1 LFKSTTVLVL
11 ISAALLAGPR
21 PAAAQ
26 AQAASDAVM
35 FLNLNAGIQPQQRN
49 VTTTHS
55 FTVYDEAATV
65 TSSQPIEGGP
75 MFDVTAG
82 YRVKPNFAL
91 AVGVSL
97 FSTTGTSSLQAAI
110 PDPIFT
116 DRPRITGA
124 TTTGLHHIEVGVH
137 LQAVWFFP
145 VTERIDVALSAGP
158 SLFRLSQELTPTVTV
173 PAGTQNIV
181 VVTDTQTGTALGFN
195 AGFDGSYMFKPEL
208 GLGVFAR
215 YAGASAELESA
226 DKHLTVGGF
235 QTGLGL
241 RVRF

>member
-11 ISAALLAGPR
+11 IPAALLAGPR

-26 AQAASDAVM
+26 AQAASDGEM
-35 FLNLNAGIQPQQRN
+35 FLNLNAGIQPQQRH

-82 YRVKPNFAL
+82 YRVKPNFAV

-173 PAGTQNIV
+173 PAGIGMIEAADAMVKTANV
-181 VVTDTQTGTALGFN
+181 VFVGWQKVDAGLVTAIERG
-195 AGFDGSYMFKPEL
+195 K
-208 GLGVFAR
+208 
-215 YAGASAELESA
+215 
-226 DKHLTVGGF
+226 
-235 QTGLGL
+235 
-241 RVRF
+241 